1 MMDTI
6 QQYADVEGQS
16 SDRTEDEIEVV
27 EITLSSSEPEYSPQK
42 QPEPEVTTPE
52 RLGVAQIKRE
62 AENIS
67 LLAEIYK
74 RGGSVFA
81 SSGSDESVGA
91 FCSRK
96 FAAMCSQGKKD
107 APDVLSAPPKVS
119 ISEPIELN
127 PTVPPAKPIT
137 EVHEREPENLSLA
150 TPPVHSNV
158 RDQGQGSKHPN
169 SKVNISALPMEFTF
183 APAREHSVV
192 SGASASSPID
202 SQSRATSGED
212 VPMSCNEAE
221 VPAISDPESV
231 QPKRSTL
238 ADAITAPVK
247 NFAPALS
254 ESSYVSPEEAIHRT
268 GGPAPLSIN
277 SQELIRTYFEKTPS
291 FNLPQGHPT
300 VALNQEQIGHILR
313 IVADET
319 ARASFEMLN
328 SVVIRASQLS
338 LSDSPSASKGPMHR
352 PVSLRSCSTGS
363 EGDLTS
369 YGVEDSG
376 RDVNS
381 RGATSEGE
389 FWSDIDPGHCSSRL
403 SAVQIPSPP
412 VASSSRVDPA
422 VTPNSATCE
431 SPGNQTLAEL
441 KQEAA
446 KTKGKGQ
453 KKPAPKVKPKNPRK
467 AVARS
472 SRILRDEMLDGMAW
486 TRTFVSGPMDPK
498 WNPYKF
504 YCQICKG
511 NISIYGRG
519 AKEILRHHSTERH
532 LRKDQRWRYEHL
544 TVEDPVTKVIHHH
557 VRDSKGLIL
566 SPKDLRREYE
576 HFKKAELIDIGEK
589 LPYYHEAMAGITHMT
604 SSSDNRVRVQI
615 SVLGHFLP
623 SIGDLGL
630 LRRLWKDVGVV
641 VNHQALFSDFN
652 WGKERL
658 SVCNFTMIKP
668 TLFNLRRPIS

>member
-1 MMDTI
+1 M
-6 QQYADVEGQS
+6 
-16 SDRTEDEIEVV
+16 
-27 EITLSSSEPEYSPQK
+27 
-42 QPEPEVTTPE
+42 
-52 RLGVAQIKRE
+52 
-62 AENIS
+62 
-67 LLAEIYK
+67 
-74 RGGSVFA
+74 
-81 SSGSDESVGA
+81 
-91 FCSRK
+91 
-96 FAAMCSQGKKD
+96 
-107 APDVLSAPPKVS
+107 
-119 ISEPIELN
+119 
-127 PTVPPAKPIT
+127 
-137 EVHEREPENLSLA
+137 
-150 TPPVHSNV
+150 
-158 RDQGQGSKHPN
+158 
-169 SKVNISALPMEFTF
+169 
-183 APAREHSVV
+183 
-192 SGASASSPID
+192 
-202 SQSRATSGED
+202 
-212 VPMSCNEAE
+212 
-221 VPAISDPESV
+221 
-231 QPKRSTL
+231 
-238 ADAITAPVK
+238 
-247 NFAPALS
+247 
-254 ESSYVSPEEAIHRT
+254 
-268 GGPAPLSIN
+268 
-277 SQELIRTYFEKTPS
+277 
-291 FNLPQGHPT
+291 PQGHPT
-300 VALNQEQIGHILR
+300 IALNQEQIGHILR

-338 LSDSPSASKGPMHR
+338 LRDSPSGSKGPMHR

-369 YGVEDSG
+369 YGAEDSG

-381 RGATSEGE
+381 RGATNEGE
-389 FWSDIDPGHCSSRL
+389 FWSDVDPGHCSSRL

-412 VASSSRVDPA
+412 VASSSRVDLVA
-422 VTPNSATCE
+422 TPNSATCE

-453 KKPAPKVKPKNPRK
+453 KKPAPKVNSKNPRK
-467 AVARS
+467 AVPRS

-532 LRKDQRWRYEHL
+532 LRKDQSWRYEHL

-557 VRDSKGLIL
+557 VRDGKGLIL

-589 LPYYHEAMAGITHMT
+589 LPYYYEAMAGSTHMT

-641 VNHQALFSDFN
+641 VNHQALFSDFI
-652 WGKERL
+652 WGKESL
-658 SVCNFTMIKP
+658 SVSSFTMIKP
-668 TLFNLRRPIS
+668 SLLNQRWPIR